1 MKNTEKSPSGFQLK
15 ITAPFAMETLI
26 GYILLSGV
34 LISMALI
41 ATGIIWNWL
50 QTGRLTLEYPI
61 IKTNLFGF
69 MVSSIREVLAGIL
82 HPRLFVSLGIIA
94 LMLTPYTRV
103 LASVL
108 YFALAE
114 HNIKYTLFTAFVL
127 SVLTYSLFLG

>member
-1 MKNTEKSPSGFQLK
+1 MKKSAQASSGFQPK
-15 ITAPFAMETLI
+15 TTAPFAMETPI
-26 GYILLSGV
+26 SYILLGGV

-69 MVSSIREVLAGIL
+69 MVSSIRQVLSGIL
-82 HPRLFVSLGIIA
+82 HPRLFVNLGIIA

>member
-1 MKNTEKSPSGFQLK
+1 MKKSARVPSGFQPK
-15 ITAPFAMETLI
+15 TTARFDMETLI
-26 GYILLSGV
+26 GFILLGGV

-69 MVSSIREVLAGIL
+69 MVSSIRQVLAGIL

>member
-1 MKNTEKSPSGFQLK
+1 
-15 ITAPFAMETLI
+15 METLI
-26 GYILLSGV
+26 GYILLGGV

-82 HPRLFVSLGIIA
+82 HPRLFISLGIIA